1 MTYTTDPPHADRRAR
16 PTQSTENGDTCD
28 SCGRRFNV
36 VYRVANTVW
45 PQIAPHP
52 ETLGDYPEHQFGGIL
67 CPDCATEIAETKG
80 IKLRFCAEHG
90 WPRDNASATLD
101 RAEKAEAQLA
111 TITAGL
117 ALEYV
122 RVPEWCTGL
131 GSDQHSAMVAIRCVA
146 TRIGVYG
153 QLDDKIEELLPAD
166 RVETETDPAQEAFIN
181 LVRASIPEAETAM
194 RKFPQPNYV
203 ISKFAEEAGEVVKAS
218 IHHAEGRETRE
229 NVVAEMR
236 QTIAMM
242 YRLWLEGDQVHGLPP
257 LSGYTP

>member
-90 WPRDNASATLD
+90 WPRDNASAALD

-111 TITAGL
+111 TARAEGKAEAQDYLMAEAVRAFDNGRHAERERIAI
-117 ALEYV
+117 ALDSEADVIPCEEDASVV
-122 RVPEWCTGL
+122 RSC
-131 GSDQHSAMVAIRCVA
+131 A
-146 TRIGVYG
+146 
-153 QLDDKIEELLPAD
+153 K
-166 RVETETDPAQEAFIN
+166 
-181 LVRASIPEAETAM
+181 LVRADFSYED
-194 RKFPQPNYV
+194 
-203 ISKFAEEAGEVVKAS
+203 
-218 IHHAEGRETRE
+218 AEG
-229 NVVAEMR
+229 
-236 QTIAMM
+236 Q
-242 YRLWLEGDQVHGLPP
+242 P
-257 LSGYTP
+257 